1 MLLNAI
7 AFSEFTKF
15 IQISSLIALALLALL
30 LCIAAI
36 FHYRKKK
43 KEHFLSDKDTVV
55 RLIEGTPEKL
65 SYKEEKADY
74 IFYDQ
79 SGLINAYKSKLI
91 YSHARFT
98 AMKQDYNKVNIE
110 YDRLLQETRKPLYE
124 TKKNSMQEL
133 NGQFQYANSETL
145 ATWMSEK
152 NELEE
157 KLRQLN
163 GSFKSLEKENALLSD
178 QIAMLA
184 GTDAEKTAIVN
195 EWKKEKEQLSDKV
208 AEQDYLKDIIV
219 EKKNQIEFLQQQID
233 NRIQKFHTTELR
245 ANELNLQLEQANK
258 ALDDTK
264 STLKATEKNFIEQ
277 MEQAKEFK
285 QSLAEKEEIITEKL
299 NTITWLEN
307 ALKETKQQNE
317 MLNAIAADNNEK
329 VIALVQ
335 TVEAEQAKVAQLQ
348 QKLVA
353 NRQVLGRLQKEI
365 TSCMEVDQPASL
377 VVELNP
383 VYVRE
388 KEESW
393 PTDLANQ

>member
-1 MLLNAI
+1 MLLNTI

-15 IQISSLIALALLALL
+15 IKISSLIAFTLLALL

-43 KEHFLSDKDTVV
+43 KKRFLSDKDTVV

-65 SYKEEKADY
+65 SYKEENADY

-98 AMKQDYNKVNIE
+98 AMKHDYNKVNIE

-157 KLRQLN
+157 KLKQLN

-219 EKKNQIEFLQQQID
+219 EKKNQIEFLQQQMD

-264 STLKATEKNFIEQ
+264 STLKATENNFIEQ

-307 ALKETKQQNE
+307 TLKETKQQNE

-353 NRQVLGRLQKEI
+353 NRQLLGRLQKEI
-365 TSCMEVDQPASL
+365 TSCMEVDQPVSL